1 MTDNTILIKDALIL
15 NPLDFKEI
23 KGSLLIKNDKI
34 AEIGTDIDES
44 NVDKVIDAKGK
55 ILLPG
60 FVNTH
65 THLSM
70 TLFRGLADDLSLD
83 SWLNDNIWPMEA
95 NLTSEYCY
103 IGALLGAIEL
113 IKSGTTT
120 FSDMYFYMEDVA
132 KAVEESGIRAVLSY
146 GMIDFGD
153 DEKREH
159 EIKENIALFEKC
171 NGMADGRIKV
181 FFGPH
186 SPYTASKDLLE
197 DVRWLANEYNTG
209 IHIHVSETQK
219 EINDSL
225 EAHDLRPFEYL
236 DSIGKQIFRENV
248 YIFVGFCYNGTA
260 LRRNIM
266 NLKKNEIEIIK
277 RNNVKISHNPCSNM
291 KLASGIAP
299 IQDLITNDICVGIGT
314 DGASSNN
321 NLDLIEE
328 LRTASLLQKV
338 NLLNPKALTSNEAL
352 AMGTIK
358 GAEVLGLEQEIGS
371 IEVGKKADLILIDTN
386 NANMVPDSSATSSN
400 IIYSANGY
408 NVDTTICDGKILM
421 ENRKLTTLD
430 EEEIYKKARK
440 AIEELKEASK

>member
-1 MTDNTILIKDALIL
+1 MTENTILIKNAFIL
-15 NPLDFKEI
+15 NPNNFEEK
-23 KGSLLIKNDKI
+23 KQSLLIKNDLI
-34 AEIGTDIDES
+34 AEISDEIDES
-44 NVDKVIDAKGK
+44 NVDKIIDGEGK

-83 SWLNDNIWPMEA
+83 SWLNDHIWPMEA
-95 NLTSEYCY
+95 KLNGEYCY
-103 IGALLGAIEL
+103 IGALLGAVEL

-132 KAVEESGIRAVLSY
+132 RAVDDAGIRAVLSY

-153 DEKREH
+153 AEKREA
-159 EIKENIALFEKC
+159 EIKENLTLFENC

-186 SPYTASKDLLE
+186 SPYTASEELLIK
-197 DVRWLANEYNTG
+197 VRQLADEYNMG
-209 IHIHVSETQK
+209 IHIHVSETEK
-219 EINDSL
+219 EINDISA
-225 EAHDLRPFEYL
+225 EKGLRPFEYL
-236 DSIGKQIFRENV
+236 DKIGFLGPDVIAAHSV
-248 YIFVGFCYNGTA
+248 W
-260 LRRNIM
+260 LSD
-266 NLKKNEIEIIK
+266 NEIEIIK
-277 RNNVKISHNPCSNM
+277 RNGVKVSHNPCSNM

-299 IQDLITNDICVGIGT
+299 VSKLIENDICVSIGT

-328 LRTASLLQKV
+328 LKTASLLQKV
-338 NLLNPKALTSNEAL
+338 STLDPNVLNSHEAI

-358 GAEVLGLEQEIGS
+358 GAEALGMDSEIGS
-371 IEVGKKADLILIDTN
+371 IEVGKKADIILIDTN
-386 NANMVPDSSATSSN
+386 SASMVPDSSTLTSN
-400 IIYSANGY
+400 IIYSANGS

-421 ENRKLTTLD
+421 ENKKLTVLD
-430 EEEIYKKARK
+430 EQEIYNKARE
-440 AIEELKEASK
+440 AIKNLKEAI

>member
-1 MTDNTILIKDALIL
+1 MSDNTILIKNALIL
-15 NPLDFKEI
+15 SPNENFEGK
-23 KGSLLIKNDKI
+23 KSLLIKNDI
-34 AEIGTDIDES
+34 ISEISDEIDDS
-44 NVDKVIDAKGK
+44 NVDKIIDATGK

-83 SWLNDNIWPMEA
+83 SWLNDHIWPMEA
-95 NLTSEYCY
+95 NLNGDYCY
-103 IGALLGAIEL
+103 IGALLGAVEL

-132 KAVEESGIRAVLSY
+132 RAVDEAGIRAVLSY

-153 DEKREH
+153 AEKREN
-159 EIKENIALFEKC
+159 EIRENLTLFENC

-186 SPYTASKDLLE
+186 SPYTASEELLVK
-197 DVRWLANEYNTG
+197 VRELASEYNMG

-219 EINDSL
+219 EINDKL
-225 EAHDLRPFEYL
+225 DERGLRPFEYL
-236 DSIGKQIFRENV
+236 DEIGFLGPDVVAAHSVWLSDNEID
-248 YIFVGFCYNGTA
+248 I
-260 LRRNIM
+260 I
-266 NLKKNEIEIIK
+266 KKND
-277 RNNVKISHNPCSNM
+277 VKVSHNPCSNM

-299 IQDLITNDICVGIGT
+299 VSKLIENGVCVSIGT

-328 LRTASLLQKV
+328 LKTASLLQKV
-338 NLLNPKALTSNEAL
+338 STLDPKVLDSDEAI

-358 GAEVLGLEQEIGS
+358 GAEALGLENEIGS
-371 IEVGKKADLILIDTN
+371 IEVGKKADIILIDTN
-386 NANMVPDSSATSSN
+386 SANMVPDSSSLSSN
-400 IIYSANGY
+400 IIYSANGS
-408 NVDTTICDGKILM
+408 NVDTTICNGKILM
-421 ENRKLTTLD
+421 ENKQLTVLD
-430 EEEIYKKARK
+430 EQEIYDKARQ
-440 AIEELKEASK
+440 AIKELKEAI

>member
-1 MTDNTILIKDALIL
+1 MSENTILIKNALIL
-15 NPLDFKEI
+15 SPNKSFEGK
-23 KGSLLIKNDKI
+23 KSLLIKDDI
-34 AEIGTDIDES
+34 ISEISDEIDES
-44 NVDKVIDAKGK
+44 NIDKIIDASGK

-83 SWLNDNIWPMEA
+83 TWLNDHIWPMEA
-95 NLTSEYCY
+95 NLNGDYCY
-103 IGALLGAIEL
+103 IGALLGAVEL

-132 KAVEESGIRAVLSY
+132 RAIDEAGIRAVLSY

-153 DEKREH
+153 EERREN
-159 EIKENIALFEKC
+159 EIKENLELFKNC

-186 SPYTASKDLLE
+186 SPYTASEELLIK
-197 DVRWLANEYNTG
+197 VRELADEYNMG

-219 EINDSL
+219 EIDDKL
-225 EAHDLRPFEYL
+225 EERGVRPFEYL
-236 DSIGKQIFRENV
+236 DQIGFLGPDV
-248 YIFVGFCYNGTA
+248 VA
-260 LRRNIM
+260 AHSVWLSD
-266 NLKKNEIEIIK
+266 NEIDIIK
-277 RNNVKISHNPCSNM
+277 RNDVKISHNPCSNM

-299 IQDLITNDICVGIGT
+299 VSKLIENGICVSIGT

-328 LRTASLLQKV
+328 LKTASLLQKV
-338 NLLNPKALTSNEAL
+338 STLDPKVLNSDESI

-358 GAEVLGLEQEIGS
+358 GAEALGLESEIGS
-371 IEVGKKADLILIDTN
+371 IEVGKKADIILIDTN
-386 NANMVPDSSATSSN
+386 SANMVPDSSSLSSN
-400 IIYSANGY
+400 IIYSANGS
-408 NVDTTICDGKILM
+408 NVDTTICNGKILM
-421 ENRKLTTLD
+421 ENKKLTVLN
-430 EEEIYKKARK
+430 EQEIFDKARQ
-440 AIEELKEASK
+440 AIKELKEAI

>member
-1 MTDNTILIKDALIL
+1 MSDNTILIKNALIL
-15 NPLDFKEI
+15 SPNNFIDKPQDI
-23 KGSLLIKNDKI
+23 LIKNDLI
-34 AEIGTDIDES
+34 SEISDEINND
-44 NVDKVIDAKGK
+44 NVDKIIDATDK

-60 FVNTH
+60 LVNTH

-83 SWLNDNIWPMEA
+83 EWLNDNIWPIEA
-95 NLTSEYCY
+95 NLNGYYCY

-153 DEKREH
+153 EERRKA
-159 EIKENIALFEKC
+159 EIEENLQLYKNC
-171 NGMADGRIKV
+171 HNTADGRIKV

-186 SPYTASKDLLE
+186 SPYTASEELLKE
-197 DVRWLANEYNTG
+197 VRRLATENSIG

-219 EINDSL
+219 EINDVSS
-225 EAHDLRPFEYL
+225 EKGLRPFEYL
-236 DSIGKQIFRENV
+236 ESIGFLGPDVVCAHSVWLSDK
-248 YIFVGFCYNGTA
+248 
-260 LRRNIM
+260 
-266 NLKKNEIEIIK
+266 EIEIIK
-277 RNNVKISHNPCSNM
+277 KNDVKVSHNPCSNM

-299 IQDLITNDICVGIGT
+299 VSKLLENDICVGIGT

-328 LRTASLLQKV
+328 LKTASLLQKV
-338 NLLNPKALTSNEAL
+338 ATLDPKVLTSDESL
-352 AMGTIK
+352 AMGTIN
-358 GAEVLGLEQEIGS
+358 GARALGLEDEIGT
-371 IEVGKKADLILIDTN
+371 IEVGKKADLILIDKN
-386 NANMVPDSSATSSN
+386 NANMVPDSSNLSSN
-400 IIYSANGY
+400 VIYSANGS
-408 NVDTTICDGKILM
+408 NVDTTICNGQILM

-430 EEEIYKKARK
+430 EQDIYKKAKEALDELKK
-440 AIEELKEASK
+440 AI

>member
-1 MTDNTILIKDALIL
+1 MKDNTILIKDTFIL
-15 NPLDFKEI
+15 DSNK
-23 KGSLLIKNDKI
+23 KQSLLIVNDKI
-34 AEIGTDIDES
+34 AEIADEIDETKA
-44 NVDKVIDAKGK
+44 DKIIDGEGK

-60 FVNTH
+60 FINTH

-83 SWLNDNIWPMEA
+83 SWLNDHIWPMEA
-95 NLTSEYCY
+95 NLNGEYCY
-103 IGALLGAIEL
+103 IGALLGAVEL

-132 KAVEESGIRAVLSY
+132 RAVEDAGIRAVLSY

-153 DEKREH
+153 AEKREN
-159 EIKENIALFEKC
+159 EIRENLELFKNC

-186 SPYTASKDLLE
+186 SPYTASEELLIK
-197 DVRWLANEYNTG
+197 VRELADEYDMG

-219 EINDSL
+219 EIDDISA
-225 EAHDLRPFEYL
+225 EKGLRPFEYL
-236 DSIGKQIFRENV
+236 DKIGFLGPDVVAAHSVWLSDE
-248 YIFVGFCYNGTA
+248 
-260 LRRNIM
+260 
-266 NLKKNEIEIIK
+266 EIEIIK
-277 RNNVKISHNPCSNM
+277 KNDVKISHNPCSNM

-299 IQDLITNDICVGIGT
+299 VSKLIENDICVAIGT

-328 LRTASLLQKV
+328 LKTASLLQKV
-338 NLLNPKALTSNEAL
+338 STLNPKVLTSAEAI

-358 GAEVLGLEQEIGS
+358 GAEALGLDDEIGS
-371 IEVGKKADLILIDTN
+371 IEVGKKADIILIDTN
-386 NANMVPDSSATSSN
+386 CANMMPDSSSLSSN
-400 IIYSANGY
+400 IIYSANGS

-421 ENRKLTTLD
+421 ENKKLTVLD
-430 EEEIYKKARK
+430 EQEIYKKAREAIDELKK
-440 AIEELKEASK
+440 AI

>member
-1 MTDNTILIKDALIL
+1 MSEILIKNAFILNPNFEEKKQSILIKDDL
-15 NPLDFKEI
+15 
-23 KGSLLIKNDKI
+23 I
-34 AEIGTDIDES
+34 AEIADDIDEG
-44 NVDKVIDAKGK
+44 NADKIIDAEGK

-60 FVNTH
+60 FINTH

-83 SWLNDNIWPMEA
+83 SWLNDHIWPMEA
-95 NLTSEYCY
+95 NLNGDYCY

-132 KAVEESGIRAVLSY
+132 RAVDEAGIRAVLSY

-153 DEKREH
+153 EEKREG
-159 EIKENIALFEKC
+159 ELKENLQLFENC

-186 SPYTASKDLLE
+186 SPYTASEELLIKT
-197 DVRWLANEYNTG
+197 RQLADEYNMG

-219 EINDSL
+219 EIEDVSA
-225 EAHDLRPFEYL
+225 EKGLRPFEYL
-236 DSIGKQIFRENV
+236 DKIGFLGPDVVAAHSVWLSDE
-248 YIFVGFCYNGTA
+248 
-260 LRRNIM
+260 
-266 NLKKNEIEIIK
+266 EIEIIK
-277 RNNVKISHNPCSNM
+277 KNNVKISHNPCSNM

-299 IQDLITNDICVGIGT
+299 VSKLIENGICVSIGT

-328 LRTASLLQKV
+328 LKTASLLQKV
-338 NLLNPKALTSNEAL
+338 STLDPNVLNSHEAV

-358 GAEVLGLEQEIGS
+358 GAEALGLDDEIGS
-371 IEVGKKADLILIDTN
+371 IEVGKKADIILIDTN
-386 NANMVPDSSATSSN
+386 CANMVPDSSTLTSN
-400 IIYSANGY
+400 VIYSANGS
-408 NVDTTICDGKILM
+408 NVDTTICNGKILM
-421 ENRKLTTLD
+421 ENKKLTVLD
-430 EEEIYKKARK
+430 EEEVYDKARE
-440 AIEELKEASK
+440 AIKKLKEAI